1 VYAYQRSV
9 GLGADGL
16 AGPATVRSLRH
27 GSSAPRGPVR
37 FFRPVPGPMGD
48 GFGFF
53 SGRRHTGI
61 DFPASYGTRVG
72 AAGRGTTLFAGR
84 NTGGYGN
91 LVVIRHRLGFSTWYA
106 HLSRITTWPG
116 ERVVGGTRIG
126 YVGSTG
132 RSTGPHLH
140 FEVRRYNTPINPR
153 PWMLAGVAAR
163 ASSGAG
169 RRPARHRS
177 EIERRV
183 ERRFV
188 HALFEGHLPDGPP

>member
-1 VYAYQRSV
+1 M
-9 GLGADGL
+9 
-16 AGPATVRSLRH
+16 
-27 GSSAPRGPVR
+27 R
-37 FFRPVPGPMGD
+37 FFRPVPGPTGD
-48 GFGFF
+48 GFGFV

-61 DFPASYGTRVG
+61 DFPAPHGTRIG
-72 AAGRGTTLFAGR
+72 AAGRGTTVFAGR

-116 ERVVGGTRIG
+116 EAVVGGTRIG

-140 FEVRRYNTPINPR
+140 FEVRRYDVPIDPR
-153 PWMLAGVAAR
+153 PWLLSGIAAR
-163 ASSGAG
+163 AAAGSAARPGAL
-169 RRPARHRS
+169 RHRR
-177 EIERRV
+177 EVERGV

-188 HALFEGHLPDGPP
+188 HAHLEGHLADRAP